1 MNYGSAAWK
10 RTRPRYPP
18 TMLAC
23 TKLTERAVNYIINVT
38 AVRRHQSDRGCALA
52 GALRTR
58 RAPSN
63 NGALID
69 GD

>member
-1 MNYGSAAWK
+1 
-10 RTRPRYPP
+10 
-18 TMLAC
+18 MLAC

-58 RAPSN
+58 RYAHCLARTIPES
-63 NGALID
+63 
-69 GD
+69 